1 MQKQV
6 LDALAQDTSADGF
19 TQLIWSNDS
28 GRQAVSERRAAKA
41 KQLRR
46 DFLEQVEKVVP
57 DTVLCSAVFS
67 PHALIDEIYANLE
80 CAGNV
85 NKVFKMMLQQ
95 GPFLFREISDSLRP
109 EGQISFA
116 ELYLNK
122 SDIFQF
128 QQKDYSFALDF
139 AIGLGIAGDTAAFF
153 SRIAS
158 YMEDDGLIAKYLPS
172 RTLYHARRVKQ
183 LYQSAGQIV
192 DLPISE
198 LLPRIR
204 ETIRRFA
211 KETSSQRW
219 YGEDAAEKLRHQLI
233 NSLKLSSEQLQ
244 QDLLQS
250 SAFYGIHTLDDLI
263 FKIARIFV
271 QTING
276 RKLRYDMLNDSRF
289 SEQQLGLIQPEI
301 ASIRDGIEKQPPND
315 YNIVQKRYKET
326 IALLQ
331 VDSIFTD
338 KIPKTMLN
346 PCNSWIS
353 DWPFAGFTDN
363 RSWEILSRQLH
374 RIVVAY
380 YNTLY
385 KIVFRKSKPIQWNVD
400 SAQQLCEFACNSNL
414 FVDREDIPIAPLVLY
429 SMLRL
434 KTHQLRSLVSKP
446 WNLEECYAKRP
457 LSGQYSIEDRL
468 SIGLYIRLR
477 ELFLVHLD
485 VFDIPEDRREK
496 TSGLWDSMYRDMTG
510 YNDTY
515 MIVTDAAPDSFPEDT
530 WAIEYF
536 ANSWSSNIDFDIWG
550 FPEKQPSHETVYKY
564 MKAQDQQRGTKSWNH
579 YIKRQIEVHPEWLQE
594 YRQHRLLP
602 WYNAFHQTFLNQC
615 LKKCKPLR
623 ESIPLPEYP
632 YPSDIP
638 RMYQLRSKYFPE
650 MVLEEKLQ
658 EAMYQESQNKLYQ
671 IRVQINEAQKAN
683 KSDGESSLLKIL
695 D

>member
-1 MQKQV
+1 MQKELVKAMSQSERESSFGQIE
-6 LDALAQDTSADGF
+6 LTDRSAG
-19 TQLIWSNDS
+19 
-28 GRQAVSERRAAKA
+28 QAVSARRAAKA
-41 KQLRR
+41 QKLRR
-46 DFLEQVEKVVP
+46 DFLEQVNQMVSGAA
-57 DTVLCSAVFS
+57 LCSAVFS
-67 PHALIDEIYANLE
+67 PHALIDKIYEDLDH
-80 CAGNV
+80 AGAFG
-85 NKVFKMMLQQ
+85 KLFAMMLRQ
-95 GPFLFREISDSLRP
+95 GPFLFCELRDSLRP
-109 EGQISFA
+109 KDQMSFT
-116 ELYLNK
+116 EIYLNR
-122 SDIFQF
+122 SDIFCF
-128 QQKDYSFALDF
+128 QEKDYSFALDF
-139 AIGLGIAGDTAAFF
+139 AMGLGIAADTTAFF

-158 YMEDDGLIAKYLPS
+158 YMEDNALIAKYLPN
-172 RTLYHARRVKQ
+172 RTLYHAQRVQQ

-244 QDLLQS
+244 QDLLLS

-271 QTING
+271 QTINS

-385 KIVFRKSKPIQWNVD
+385 KIVFRKSKPIQWDVD

-429 SMLRL
+429 SMLRS

>member
-46 DFLEQVEKVVP
+46 DFWEQVEKVVP

-80 CAGNV
+80 CADNV

-198 LLPRIR
+198 LLPRIH

-429 SMLRL
+429 SMLRS

>member
-536 ANSWSSNIDFDIWG
+536 ANSWSSNTDFDIWG

>member
-122 SDIFQF
+122 SDLFQF

-301 ASIRDGIEKQPPND
+301 ASIRDGIEKQPQND

-385 KIVFRKSKPIQWNVD
+385 KIVFRKSKPIQWDVD

-429 SMLRL
+429 SMLRS